1 MKCSNP
7 STDSVHVL
15 VTLGVLTLQE
25 ICPTTLVNPLL
36 QKSPVLRF
44 VAIQPLH
51 IEKTLVTKMYYNVG
65 QSIVAKSLNISGIS
79 AMVQEASSKKVKA
92 HFFFSRQTEQEEEEK
107 EQEEDEKEELNRRE
121 EEEEEEDGEESKLGN
136 G

>member
-51 IEKTLVTKMYYNVG
+51 VEKTLLTKMYYNVS
-65 QSIVAKSLNISGIS
+65 QSIVAKSIHMSGIS
-79 AMVQEASSKKVKA
+79 AMVQEASNNKVKA
-92 HFFFSRQTEQEEEEK
+92 HFFFSGRLRRRRRSRNRRQTGRRRRRK
-107 EQEEDEKEELNRRE
+107 ERKAE
-121 EEEEEEDGEESKLGN
+121 GG
-136 G
+136 